1 VVLYLKALEIFLPD
15 ESTLSVSVFTFS
27 SGKGANCYSFDA
39 VKQIKRYGKINQLSA
54 SLNNNM
60 FLKEFY
66 NIQEGSVSI
75 AATQA
80 SMFAKEIAHDF
91 NPLHDVDA
99 KRFCVPGDLLFS
111 LALEK
116 YGLSQNMHF
125 TFAGMVGHDVLL
137 NFPATDA
144 EQMDVNDNQGKT
156 YLQVERSGAVSHNP
170 ALIESFIRDYVAF
183 SGQNFPYVL
192 VPLLAQE
199 KVMFNLNRP
208 LVIYESMTLS
218 FDHLDFKQASVEMLE
233 PKIDVDGKRA
243 TAFLHFQMKA
253 DEAVVGTGFK
263 KLAISVPSVYDAES
277 MQAFV
282 DEYLARKNTYLTN
295 LMACS

>member
-1 VVLYLKALEIFLPD
+1 
-15 ESTLSVSVFTFS
+15 
-27 SGKGANCYSFDA
+27 
-39 VKQIKRYGKINQLSA
+39 
-54 SLNNNM
+54 M
-60 FLKEFY
+60 FLKDFY
-66 NIQEGSVSI
+66 SI
-75 AATQA
+75 HDGNVCIVAKQA

-116 YGLSQNMHF
+116 YGLSQNMHIIF
-125 TFAGMVGHDVLL
+125 SGMVGHDVLL
-137 NFPATDA
+137 NFPDTDA
-144 EQMDVNDNQGKT
+144 EQIDVNDNQGKT
-156 YLQVERSGAVSHNP
+156 YLQIERSGDISRDS

-199 KVMFNLNRP
+199 KVMFNISRP

-218 FDHLDFKQASVEMLE
+218 FDHLDFRQASVEMLE
-233 PKIDVDGKRA
+233 PKIEVNGKRA
-243 TAFLHFQMKA
+243 SAYLHFHIKA
-253 DEAVVGTGFK
+253 GEDVVGNGFK
-263 KLAISVPSVYDAES
+263 KLAISVPSDYEAES

-282 DEYLARKNTYLTN
+282 EEYLARKNDYLSN
-295 LMACS
+295 LAVVTG

>member
-1 VVLYLKALEIFLPD
+1 MEFKPYGRMAHL
-15 ESTLSVSVFTFS
+15 STLT
-27 SGKGANCYSFDA
+27 
-39 VKQIKRYGKINQLSA
+39 
-54 SLNNNM
+54 NNNM
-60 FLKEFY
+60 FLKDFY
-66 NIQEGSVSI
+66 SIYEGNISI
-75 AATQA
+75 AAEQA
-80 SMFAKEIAHDF
+80 SMFAKEVAHDF
-91 NPLHDVDA
+91 NPLHDIDA
-99 KRFCVPGDLLFS
+99 KRFCVPGDLLFA

-125 TFAGMVGHDVLL
+125 TFSGMVGHDVLL
-137 NFPATDA
+137 NFPDTDA
-144 EQMDVNDNQGKT
+144 GLINVSDNQGKA
-156 YLQVERSGAVSHNP
+156 YLQIERSGNVSRDS

-218 FDHLDFKQASVEMLE
+218 FDHLDFQQASVEMLE

-243 TAFLHFQMKA
+243 SAFLHFQIKA
-253 DEAVVGTGFK
+253 DGDIVGAGFK
-263 KLAISVPSVYDAES
+263 KLAISVPSDYEAEP

-282 DEYLARKNTYLTN
+282 DEYLARKNDYLGN
-295 LMACS
+295 LAMAASQASFAMPK